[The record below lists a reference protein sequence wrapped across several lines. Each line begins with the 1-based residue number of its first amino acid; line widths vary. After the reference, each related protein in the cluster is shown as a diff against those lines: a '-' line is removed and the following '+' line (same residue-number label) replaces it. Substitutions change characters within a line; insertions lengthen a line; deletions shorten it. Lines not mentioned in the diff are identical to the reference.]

1 MYWHLKLT
9 KEKEDLIILVHETLV
24 YAIELFENDKF
35 FFFINTRHNLSFGLK
50 FAKDTRKL
58 KMFKSDAVDII

>member
-1 MYWHLKLT
+1 MKRLSTQLNFLNMT
-9 KEKEDLIILVHETLV
+9 I
-24 YAIELFENDKF
+24 F
-35 FFFINTRHNLSFGLK
+35 FFFINTRQNLSFGLK